1 MNDIRNHINHEKLSG
16 FTPIIRITQSKDSVC
31 AIEDDDLEG
40 EQIGSDGPQMYAV
53 GAEVMLMVNLWTEA
67 GLVNGACGKVVGI
80 LKPEDGRDARIIM
93 VEFPGY
99 HGPALSPGQPFVV
112 PITQIRTGKSSGIP
126 LTLAW
131 AITIHK
137 AQGMTIERVT
147 IDLGHKEFASGLTFI
162 ALSRAKS
169 FYGLRIR
176 PFDLDCYQSIGN
188 GKHVE
193 ARREEFC
200 RLHRIAAATAASSRA
215 V

>member
-1 MNDIRNHINHEKLSG
+1 MQNHINHKKLSG

-80 LKPEDGRDARIIM
+80 LKPEDGCDARIIM

-215 V
+215 A

>member
-1 MNDIRNHINHEKLSG
+1 
-16 FTPIIRITQSKDSVC
+16 
-31 AIEDDDLEG
+31 
-40 EQIGSDGPQMYAV
+40 
-53 GAEVMLMVNLWTEA
+53 
-67 GLVNGACGKVVGI
+67 
-80 LKPEDGRDARIIM
+80 M

-99 HGPALSPGQPFVV
+99 CGPALSPGQPFVV

-176 PFDLDCYQSIGN
+176 PFDLDCYQSIGIS
-188 GKHVE
+188 KHVE

-200 RLHRIAAATAASSRA
+200 RLRRIAAATAASSRA
-215 V
+215 A